1 MRVPPRKRRDRDDDR
16 RFAAALRASDRS
28 KKRTAAP
35 AGAAAPASAAP
46 ASASLRLSE
55 TAERLRAAT
64 AIRDRLLAQVGKRK
78 AALEKAQSLARDTAA
93 HVSSVVEPKW
103 QALHL
108 LDDELHQ
115 LFSALLEDASRSK
128 RDRQALRRLLQSL
141 QQRGMI
147 SVRREPPRQSG
158 RGRRPG
164 EGKDDDEGEDG
175 DWSQRG
181 HSHRG
186 PLEDDFHPQGDVAS
200 AERPRESQ
208 HGGLRSLFRRLVEA
222 FHPDKVQD
230 EREKAH
236 RTEVMKDITA
246 AYRRGDLARL
256 LELERDS
263 LLQAVDP
270 LDALAAL
277 DDAESIERRL
287 AALDRSCDELR
298 DQLRELD
305 RTIRAVR
312 RSPQSRMAKDL
323 ARAKRAGIE
332 LVDFD
337 AIRELDKNAA
347 TLRRARD
354 LCASYREGAIT
365 LAQLLTSPPLVDPDD
380 DDELLDLVTQLAA
393 EMLERERERAAHHAG
408 RRSPPREEPAPRRRQ
423 RR

>member
-1 MRVPPRKRRDRDDDR
+1 MHVPPRKRRDRDDDR

-28 KKRTAAP
+28 KKRPAAS

-46 ASASLRLSE
+46 AAASLRLSE
-55 TAERLRAAT
+55 PAERLRAAA

-78 AALEKAQSLARDTAA
+78 AALDKAQSLARDTAA

-103 QALHL
+103 QALHQ

-115 LFSALLEDASRSK
+115 LFSALLEDPSRSK

-147 SVRREPPRQSG
+147 SMRREPPRQRG

-164 EGKDDDEGEDG
+164 EDEGEAD

-181 HSHRG
+181 PSHRG
-186 PLEDDFHPQGDVAS
+186 PIEDDFTPQGDVAS
-200 AERPRESQ
+200 AARPRESQ

-298 DQLRELD
+298 DQLQELD

-393 EMLERERERAAHHAG
+393 EMLERERERAAHHVG
-408 RRSPPREEPAPRRRQ
+408 RRPPAREEPAPRRRQ

>member
-1 MRVPPRKRRDRDDDR
+1 MRVPPRKRRDRDDDG

-28 KKRTAAP
+28 KKRAAAP
-35 AGAAAPASAAP
+35 AGAAAPATA
-46 ASASLRLSE
+46 ASLRLSE

-103 QALHL
+103 QALHQ

-115 LFSALLEDASRSK
+115 LFSAFLEDPSRSK

-147 SVRREPPRQSG
+147 STRREPPRQSG

-164 EGKDDDEGEDG
+164 DDEGEGEGEADA
-175 DWSQRG
+175 WSQRG
-181 HSHRG
+181 PSHRG
-186 PLEDDFHPQGDVAS
+186 PLEDDFNPRGDVAS

-354 LCASYREGAIT
+354 LCASYREGEIT

-393 EMLERERERAAHHAG
+393 EMLERERERAAHHAS
-408 RRSPPREEPAPRRRQ
+408 RRAPPREEPAPRRRQ

>member
-1 MRVPPRKRRDRDDDR
+1 MRVPPRKRRDRDDDG

-28 KKRTAAP
+28 KKRAAAP
-35 AGAAAPASAAP
+35 AGAAAPATA
-46 ASASLRLSE
+46 ASLRLSE

-103 QALHL
+103 QALHQ

-115 LFSALLEDASRSK
+115 LFSAFLEDTSRSK

-164 EGKDDDEGEDG
+164 TGEDEGEAD

-181 HSHRG
+181 PSHRG
-186 PLEDDFHPQGDVAS
+186 PLEDDFNPRGDVAS

-305 RTIRAVR
+305 RTLRAVR

-354 LCASYREGAIT
+354 LCASYREGEIT

-393 EMLERERERAAHHAG
+393 EMLERERERAAHHAS
-408 RRSPPREEPAPRRRQ
+408 RRAPPREEPAPRRRQ

>member
-1 MRVPPRKRRDRDDDR
+1 MHVPPRKRRDRDDDR

-28 KKRTAAP
+28 KKRPAAS

-55 TAERLRAAT
+55 PAERLRAAA

-78 AALEKAQSLARDTAA
+78 AALDKAQSLARDTAA

-103 QALHL
+103 QALHQ

-115 LFSALLEDASRSK
+115 LFSALLEDPSRSK

-147 SVRREPPRQSG
+147 SVRREPPRQRG
-158 RGRRPG
+158 RGRRP
-164 EGKDDDEGEDG
+164 DDGTDEDED
-175 DWSQRG
+175 DVWSQRG
-181 HSHRG
+181 PSHRG
-186 PLEDDFHPQGDVAS
+186 PIEDDFTPQGDVAS

-298 DQLRELD
+298 DQLQELD

-408 RRSPPREEPAPRRRQ
+408 RRPPAREEPAPRRRQ

>member
-1 MRVPPRKRRDRDDDR
+1 MPVPPRKRRDRDDDS

-28 KKRTAAP
+28 KKRTP
-35 AGAAAPASAAP
+35 NAAAPSATAP
-46 ASASLRLSE
+46 SAPPSASLRLSE
-55 TAERLRAAT
+55 PAERLRAA
-64 AIRDRLLAQVGKRK
+64 AALRDRLLAQVTKRK
-78 AALEKAQSLARDTAA
+78 AALHKAEALARDTAA

-103 QALHL
+103 QALHQ

-115 LFSALLEDASRSK
+115 LFTSLLEGSHRSK
-128 RDRQALRRLLQSL
+128 RDHQALLRLRQSL
-141 QQRGMI
+141 QQRGML
-147 SVRREPPRQSG
+147 SVRREPPRSG
-158 RGRRPG
+158 KSSRGH
-164 EGKDDDEGEDG
+164 DDDG
-175 DWSQRG
+175 DDTA
-181 HSHRG
+181 HRG
-186 PLEDDFHPQGDVAS
+186 PHHHAHHGPIDDDFNPQGDVAS
-200 AERPRESQ
+200 AARPRESQ
-208 HGGLRSLFRRLVEA
+208 HGGLRSLFRRLVES

-256 LELERDS
+256 LELERDA
-263 LLQAVDP
+263 LLQSLDP
-270 LDALAAL
+270 LEALSAH
-277 DDAESIERRL
+277 DDAESLERRL
-287 AALDRSCDELR
+287 IALDRSCDELR

-337 AIRELDKNAA
+337 AIRELDKNAK
-347 TLRRARD
+347 TLGRARD
-354 LCASYREGAIT
+354 LCVSFRDGAIT

-393 EMLERERERAAHHAG
+393 EMLERERGKAQGAPQHRAPQH
-408 RRSPPREEPAPRRRQ
+408 RAPQPHRRQ

>member
-1 MRVPPRKRRDRDDDR
+1 MRVPPRKRRDRDDDG

-28 KKRTAAP
+28 KKRAAAP
-35 AGAAAPASAAP
+35 AGAAAPATA
-46 ASASLRLSE
+46 ASLRLSE

-103 QALHL
+103 QALHQ

-115 LFSALLEDASRSK
+115 LFSAFLEDTSRSK

-147 SVRREPPRQSG
+147 STRREPPRQSG

-164 EGKDDDEGEDG
+164 DDEGEG
-175 DWSQRG
+175 EGEAWSQHG
-181 HSHRG
+181 PSHRG
-186 PLEDDFHPQGDVAS
+186 PLEDDFNPRGDVAS

-305 RTIRAVR
+305 RTLRAVR

-354 LCASYREGAIT
+354 LCASYREGEIT

-393 EMLERERERAAHHAG
+393 EMLERERERAAHHAS
-408 RRSPPREEPAPRRRQ
+408 RRAPPREEPAPRRRQ

>member
-1 MRVPPRKRRDRDDDR
+1 MRVPPRKRRDRDDDG

-28 KKRTAAP
+28 KKRAAAP
-35 AGAAAPASAAP
+35 AGAAAPATA
-46 ASASLRLSE
+46 ASLRLSE

-103 QALHL
+103 QALHQ

-115 LFSALLEDASRSK
+115 LFSAFLEDTSRSK

-141 QQRGMI
+141 QLRGMI
-147 SVRREPPRQSG
+147 STRREPPRQSG

-164 EGKDDDEGEDG
+164 DDEGEGEAD

-181 HSHRG
+181 PSHRG
-186 PLEDDFHPQGDVAS
+186 PIEDDFNPRGDVAS

-354 LCASYREGAIT
+354 LCASYREGEIT

-393 EMLERERERAAHHAG
+393 EMLERERERAAHHAS
-408 RRSPPREEPAPRRRQ
+408 RRAPPREEPAPRRRQ